1 MAKWLDKLKAVFVKA
16 PVEIESPVEVFVPK
30 VGQLMMNEFQ
40 IHSLLATKFVPMQHK
55 QGRQYEVWNPRKQK
69 AQIIRSKPM
78 VAVDFLSPQS
88 RVAHITLYGHQV
100 AIEAS
105 RLQFK

>member
-30 VGQLMMNEFQ
+30 VGQLMMDEFQ
-40 IHSLLATKFVPMQHK
+40 IHYLLTSNFVPIRQ
-55 QGRQYEVWNPRKQK
+55 QGRQYEVWNPKKQK

-78 VAVDFLSPQS
+78 VAVDFFSPQS
-88 RVAHITLYGHQV
+88 EVAHITLYGNKM